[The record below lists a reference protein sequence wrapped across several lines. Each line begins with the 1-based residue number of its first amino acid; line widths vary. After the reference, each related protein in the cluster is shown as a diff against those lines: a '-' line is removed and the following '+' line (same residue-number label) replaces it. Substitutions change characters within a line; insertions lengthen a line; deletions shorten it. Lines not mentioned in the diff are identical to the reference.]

1 MTMEQMKK
9 DRTTKEIE
17 VEENVRAIE
26 AHTEEVPMVKTS
38 NLMKVIRKKKIQ
50 VQVVNKIKI
59 ILEVGKGIIIEAEVK
74 ERNMINITNSVLSVT
89 GMAIMLVNVN

>member
-59 ILEVGKGIIIEAEVK
+59 ILEVGKGIIIEVEIK
-74 ERNMINITNSVLSVT
+74 ERNMINVTNSVLSVT